1 MFTEKH
7 ILTNPY
13 NHHKLS
19 RTLSGF
25 DVTTVDCNADK
36 NSGWNGTT
44 VNLTP
49 NIAPEHQHFD
59 SWGITGA
66 TIVNSSFNFN
76 NSDVTAQALYAYDT
90 PFNVTLQT
98 DGHGNITAN
107 KTTGYAGDVITLSNT
122 ASAGYEFS
130 SYTVTGATI
139 NGNNLTFAAQ
149 NCTAKANYVHNVSNY
164 YTASGTFDVSGTG
177 YLSTKLNTLAFTGD
191 MGSANVFAIKS
202 KQFRYKRGIN
212 LRNVSAYCFVSA
224 RGQTS
229 TARATVYGID
239 VDEAYQI
246 IPTAYTDTLTIPGS
260 KTGSVDNMSGT
271 VSLALGPSFVL
282 DNNTAKTAQ
291 MTGYIIMSGELY

>member
-7 ILTNPY
+7 ILVNPY
-13 NHHKLS
+13 NNHQLS
-19 RTLSGF
+19 RTVTGYE
-25 DVTTVDCNADK
+25 VTTVDCSADK
-36 NSGWNGTT
+36 SSGWNGTT

-59 SWGITGA
+59 SWGVTGA

-130 SYTVTGATI
+130 SYTVTGAII

-149 NCTAKANYVHNVSNY
+149 NCTAKANYVQNVSNY

-177 YLSTKLNTLAFTGD
+177 YLSTKLKTLAFTGD

-229 TARATVYGID
+229 TARAIVYGID

-260 KTGSVDNMSGT
+260 KTGSVNNMSGT